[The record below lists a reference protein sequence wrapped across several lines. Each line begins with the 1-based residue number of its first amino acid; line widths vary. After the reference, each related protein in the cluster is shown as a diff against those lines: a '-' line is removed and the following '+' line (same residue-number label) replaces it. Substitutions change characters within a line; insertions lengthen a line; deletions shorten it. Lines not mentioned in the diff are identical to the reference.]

1 MLQPVLKL
9 RNTENSVK
17 IVRPFKDV
25 QRFIRFNGNKEIVE
39 VIINVNELKE
49 EVLINPEKWFK
60 DKEIIIVKENKSIEE
75 KEIENEIKETSI
87 TEEKQTENIDIPKKR
102 GRKPKID

>member
-39 VIINVNELKE
+39 VMINVNELKE
-49 EVLINPEKWFK
+49 EVLINPEKWFNE
-60 DKEIIIVKENKSIEE
+60 KEIVFVKENETIEKE
-75 KEIENEIKETSI
+75 EIENEIKDSSI
-87 TEEKQTENIDIPKKR
+87 IVEKQTENIDIPKKR